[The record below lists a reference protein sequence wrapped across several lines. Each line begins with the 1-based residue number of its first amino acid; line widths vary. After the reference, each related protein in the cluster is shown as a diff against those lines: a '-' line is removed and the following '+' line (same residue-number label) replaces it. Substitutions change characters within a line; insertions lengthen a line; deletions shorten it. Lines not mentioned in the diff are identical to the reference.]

1 MHEIIQ
7 KIKTQIKILRLDNE
21 RGSGF
26 VNAEIEKRNN
36 DFIRDLK
43 EIYKLVY
50 EKRDKINLRQKHIDK
65 EIADYKQRI
74 VYQVSE
80 ICRVKKYWKK
90 KVEKLENEIEEIKTK
105 KAKEKKQ
112 C

>member
-36 DFIRDLK
+36 DWEIR
-43 EIYKLVY
+43 
-50 EKRDKINLRQKHIDK
+50 
-65 EIADYKQRI
+65 
-74 VYQVSE
+74 
-80 ICRVKKYWKK
+80 
-90 KVEKLENEIEEIKTK
+90 
-105 KAKEKKQ
+105 
-112 C
+112 